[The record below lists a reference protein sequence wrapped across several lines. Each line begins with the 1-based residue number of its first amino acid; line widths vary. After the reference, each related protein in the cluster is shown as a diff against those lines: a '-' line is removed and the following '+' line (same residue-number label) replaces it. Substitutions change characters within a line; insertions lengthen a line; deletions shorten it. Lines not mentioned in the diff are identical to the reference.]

1 MSTRSGIGVDVHP
14 LVDGLT
20 LVLGGVAIPFDKGL
34 SGHSDGDVLVH
45 AVIDAVLGGVGLG
58 DIGQHFPS
66 TDPDL
71 EGIEST
77 RLLERTAKLVS
88 DMSWRTTYV
97 DATILAESPVLGPFL
112 QQMSHGIAFHL
123 GLDEAEV
130 NIKATTTDY
139 LGFIGRCEGIAAVAV
154 ATVESI

>member
-1 MSTRSGIGVDVHP
+1 M
-14 LVDGLT
+14 
-20 LVLGGVAIPFDKGL
+20 IPFDKGL

-88 DMSWRTTYV
+88 DMSWRT
-97 DATILAESPVLGPFL
+97 I
-112 QQMSHGIAFHL
+112 
-123 GLDEAEV
+123 
-130 NIKATTTDY
+130 
-139 LGFIGRCEGIAAVAV
+139 
-154 ATVESI
+154 